1 MTHKQHGRE
10 FVGTVALKRGP
21 NLGHARECSALLSD
35 RAKNFAYILAK
46 LFAKR
51 RTSANDGQHIK
62 HTLAINRARV
72 AHVFKP
78 FWTMIGTHTRRQADL
93 TDKCSKA
100 QLNHA

>member
-51 RTSANDGQHIK
+51 RTSHIASGGFDFYYQGAK
-62 HTLAINRARV
+62 QT
-72 AHVFKP
+72 
-78 FWTMIGTHTRRQADL
+78 
-93 TDKCSKA
+93 
-100 QLNHA
+100 